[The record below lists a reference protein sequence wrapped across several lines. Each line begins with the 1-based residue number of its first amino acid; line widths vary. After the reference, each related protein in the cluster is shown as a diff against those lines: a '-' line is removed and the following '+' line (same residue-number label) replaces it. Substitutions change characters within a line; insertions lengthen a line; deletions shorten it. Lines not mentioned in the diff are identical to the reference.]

1 MADIKWDEPIK
12 ERMTFN
18 ITIETDENGDLDK
31 IRLSDDWNQIE
42 NGQRIKIFSKMLNDL
57 HFWVDLDEFTNIQ
70 IKYASDK
77 PLREANRKIQEE
89 IKERWQKK
97 RKLQPRKLR
106 KDGRKNGNC
115 SLVQLNSI
123 YE

>member
-97 RKLQPRKLR
+97 RKLQPSATQF
-106 KDGRKNGNC
+106 D
-115 SLVQLNSI
+115 I
-123 YE
+123 

>member
-1 MADIKWDEPIK
+1 
-12 ERMTFN
+12 
-18 ITIETDENGDLDK
+18 
-31 IRLSDDWNQIE
+31 
-42 NGQRIKIFSKMLNDL
+42 MLNDL

-97 RKLQPRKLR
+97 RKLQPSATQF
-106 KDGRKNGNC
+106 D
-115 SLVQLNSI
+115 I
-123 YE
+123 

>member
-89 IKERWQKK
+89 SQTPGFS
-97 RKLQPRKLR
+97 PRESSEA
-106 KDGRKNGNC
+106 GSHEPISPGN
-115 SLVQLNSI
+115 
-123 YE
+123 